1 VELDAEL
8 NLVGLRD
15 ANDFGALKV
24 VAAQASHVWVSREEF
39 VALAGDQVNDATWL
53 EGLDKMFAYAESHG
67 WLNEDGA
74 VRAHVEWS

>member
-15 ANDFGALKV
+15 ASDFGALKV
-24 VAAQASHVWVSREEF
+24 LAAQQSHVWVSREEF
-39 VALAGDQVNDATWL
+39 VALAGDQANDPSWL

-67 WLNEDGA
+67 WVNEDGA